1 MPTKAAVKRLR
12 ADQYPKG
19 EVSKFWIHLYQD
31 ATGRPVDVPF
41 LIARGA
47 KDGPTMGIASAVH
60 GNELNGIRIIHN
72 LLRYLDLSQLT
83 GNLLCAP
90 VVNVP
95 AFNDGNRLFPDG
107 LDLNHVFPG
116 KPDGRPAE
124 QYARSFVSAF
134 LPNIDF
140 LIDIHTASVGRTNTM
155 YVRADLADPV
165 SKQMAEA
172 FNPEIVLQARG
183 SDGTLRR
190 NALKKGIPS
199 ITVEAGNPNVFQG
212 RIATEGDL
220 GIRNILVELG
230 FLEGEK
236 LLRRDPVYCPS
247 STWLRTTGGGLLE
260 PRFRLFDRVKR
271 GAELAVALDLFGE
284 RIRSYRAP
292 YDGIVIGMAANPVS
306 VPGTRFCHFGR
317 LEA

>member
-1 MPTKAAVKRLR
+1 MKAASKKLKPEL
-12 ADQYPKG
+12 YPKG
-19 EVSKFWIHLYQD
+19 EVTKLWLPLYQD

-41 LIARGA
+41 LIARGVE
-47 KDGPTMGIASAVH
+47 DGPTMGIASAVH

-72 LLRYLDLSQLT
+72 LLRYLDLNQLR
-83 GNLLCAP
+83 GSLLCAP

-95 AFNDGNRLFPDG
+95 AFNDGSRLFPDG

-124 QYARSFVSAF
+124 QYARSFVHAF

-155 YVRADLADPV
+155 YVRADLTDSV
-165 SKQMAEA
+165 SQQMAEA
-172 FNPEIVLQARG
+172 FNPEIILQARG

-190 NALKKGIPS
+190 NALKKGVPS

-220 GIRNILVELG
+220 GVRNILIELG
-230 FLEGEK
+230 FLPGEK
-236 LLRRDPVYCPS
+236 LLRRDPVYCPG

-260 PRFRLFDRVKR
+260 PRFRLFDRVKK
-271 GAELAVALDLFGE
+271 GVELAVVLDLFGE
-284 RIRSYRAP
+284 RIRSYTAP
-292 YDGIVIGMAANPVS
+292 YDGIVIGMAANPVY

-317 LEA
+317 LHE

>member
-1 MPTKAAVKRLR
+1 MPTRPAVQRLQV
-12 ADQYPKG
+12 DQYPLG
-19 EVSKFWIHLYQD
+19 TVTRLWLPLYQD
-31 ATGRPVDVPF
+31 ATGRPVEVPF
-41 LIARGA
+41 LLARGA
-47 KDGPTMGIASAVH
+47 RPGPTMGIASAVH

-72 LLRYLDLSQLT
+72 LLRYLDLSELR

-95 AFNDGNRLFPDG
+95 AFNDGQRLFPDG

-124 QYARSFVSAF
+124 QYARAFVTAF
-134 LPNIDF
+134 LPNIDY

-155 YVRADLADPV
+155 YVRADLSDPV
-165 SKQMAEA
+165 SRQMADA
-172 FNPEIVLQARG
+172 FNPEIILQARG

-220 GIRNILVELG
+220 GVRNILIELG

-236 LLRRDPVYCPS
+236 VLRRDPVVCPAS
-247 STWLRTTGGGLLE
+247 CWLRTTGGGLLE
-260 PRFRLFDRVKR
+260 PRFRLFDRVNK
-271 GAELAVALDLFGE
+271 GAELAVVLDLFGDK
-284 RIRSYRAP
+284 IRDYKAP

-317 LEA
+317 LRE